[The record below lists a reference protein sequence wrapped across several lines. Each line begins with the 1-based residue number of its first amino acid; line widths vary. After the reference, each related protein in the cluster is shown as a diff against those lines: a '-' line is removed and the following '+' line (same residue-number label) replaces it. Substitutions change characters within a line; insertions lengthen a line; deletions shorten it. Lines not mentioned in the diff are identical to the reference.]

1 VNPSARQIG
10 RRLVRRFLL
19 AMMVPVMLGCATVA
33 SSQAGPGNPRD
44 PWENW
49 NRNVFAF
56 NEVLDDYVLAPVA
69 KGYEKITPR
78 LFRQGVKNFFNN
90 FADAWS
96 AVNNTLQGKLERAFT
111 DVVRVGTNTVFGIGG
126 VFDIATEAGIEPT
139 FEDFGQT
146 LGHWGLPPGPYV
158 VWPLFGPSNVRE
170 SFALPLDRGVSVSLA
185 VRDENA
191 QWGLGALQIINLR
204 AELLGA
210 SRFLDDAGLDKYSFV
225 RDAYLQRRRSL
236 VFDGDPPEEPPPP
249 EPVEP
254 AATEPSS
261 KKQ

>member
-1 VNPSARQIG
+1 
-10 RRLVRRFLL
+10 
-19 AMMVPVMLGCATVA
+19 MMVPLMLGCATVA
-33 SSQAGPGNPRD
+33 TSQAGPGNPRD

-56 NEVLDDYVLAPVA
+56 NEALDDYVLAPVA
-69 KGYEKITPR
+69 TGYQKVTPR

-90 FADAWS
+90 FADVWS
-96 AVNNTLQGKLERAFT
+96 AVNNILQGKLERAFT

-126 VFDIATEAGIEPT
+126 VFDVASEAGIEPT

-146 LGHWGLPPGPYV
+146 LGQWGLAPGPYV
-158 VWPLFGPSNVRE
+158 VWPLFGPSSVRE
-170 SFALPLDRGVSVSLA
+170 SFALPLDRGISPSLA
-185 VRDENA
+185 IRDNSV

-225 RDAYLQRRRSL
+225 RDAYLQRRRNL
-236 VFDGDPPEEPPPP
+236 VFDGDPPEEPPAP
-249 EPVEP
+249 EPAEP
-254 AATEPSS
+254 GTPDPNP
-261 KKQ
+261 KKK